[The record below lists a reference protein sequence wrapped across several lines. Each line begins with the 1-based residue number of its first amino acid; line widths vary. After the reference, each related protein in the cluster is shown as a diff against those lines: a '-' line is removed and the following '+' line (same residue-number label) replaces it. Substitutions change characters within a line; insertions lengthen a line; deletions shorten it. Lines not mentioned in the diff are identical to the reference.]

1 MPTSLLL
8 VGLVFLLFTA
18 VIAALGSFQAN
29 KRRLEMLERAGGF
42 DSALGA
48 KVPLIT
54 LKDPEHSLS
63 GRLAGLIERILPV
76 TSAADSADMMLVQA
90 GFESAQAPA
99 IYALLRL
106 VSALAIPGLAFAF
119 GPHDTTTMLVVSGGI
134 GIALGLWGPSA
145 ILSNIQRRRQDRV
158 RKSIPDSL
166 DLLLVCVEAGVSLD
180 AAILRVGREM
190 LLLHPELSNEFL
202 TMNRRMNAGM
212 RREEALHGLFDRT
225 GVEELRALGSNMIQS
240 ERWGTSIA
248 KVLRVYSESLR
259 RKRRQ
264 AAEKKAAVA
273 ATKMIFPLA
282 MFILPALFAIIGGP
296 IAIAIGPVLDTLGG
310 GR

>member
-29 KRRLEMLERAGGF
+29 KRRIELLERAGGM
-42 DSALGA
+42 DSALAA
-48 KVPLIT
+48 KVPLIAI
-54 LKDPEHSLS
+54 KDQQDTLS
-63 GRLAGLIERILPV
+63 GRLAGMVERLLPV
-76 TSAADSADMMLVQA
+76 SATTDSADMMLVQA
-90 GFESAQAPA
+90 GFESSQAPA
-99 IYALLRL
+99 IFALIRL
-106 VSALAIPGLAFAF
+106 VSALAIPGLAFALA
-119 GPHDTTTMLVVSGGI
+119 PKDSTTMLIVAGGI
-134 GIALGLWGPSA
+134 GIALGLGAPSA
-145 ILSNIQRRRQDRV
+145 VLSRLQRRRQDRI

-190 LLLHPELSNEFL
+190 LALHPELSNEFL

-212 RREEALHGLFDRT
+212 RREEALHGLFERT

-248 KVLRVYSESLR
+248 KVLRVYSEALR

-296 IAIAIGPVLDTLGG
+296 MAIAIGPVLDSLGG
-310 GR
+310 K

>member
-1 MPTSLLL
+1 MSTSLML

-29 KRRLEMLERAGGF
+29 KRRMELLERAGGM
-42 DSALGA
+42 DLSLSSR
-48 KVPLIT
+48 VPLIT
-54 LKDPEHSLS
+54 LKRPEEGLAGRLS
-63 GRLAGLIERILPV
+63 GFIERLLPV
-76 TSAADSADMMLVQA
+76 TAASDASDMMLVQA
-90 GFESAQAPA
+90 GFESPQAPA
-99 IYALLRL
+99 IFALIRL
-106 VSALAIPGLAFAF
+106 ISALAVPSLAFAL
-119 GPHDTTTMLVVSGGI
+119 GPHDSTMMLIVSGGV
-134 GIALGLWGPSA
+134 GIALGLGAPSA
-145 ILSNIQRRRQDRV
+145 VLSRLQRRRQDRV

-190 LLLHPELSNEFL
+190 LVLHPDLSNEFL

-248 KVLRVYSESLR
+248 KVLRVYSEALR

-282 MFILPALFAIIGGP
+282 LFILPALFAIIGGP

-310 GR
+310 K

>member
-1 MPTSLLL
+1 MTALLL
-8 VGLVFLLFTA
+8 VVLVMVLVTA
-18 VIAALGSFQAN
+18 VVAAIGSFQASR
-29 KRRLEMLERAGGF
+29 RRLETLSRVTGGSEMAG
-42 DSALGA
+42 S

-54 LKDPEHSLS
+54 LKDPDASLS
-63 GRLAGLIERILPV
+63 AQLGRWAERILPT
-76 TSAADSADMMLVQA
+76 TSGAEGTSTVLIQA
-90 GFESAQAPA
+90 GFESPGAPA
-99 IYALLRL
+99 IFALIRL
-106 VSALAIPGLAFAF
+106 VSALAVPGVMLMW
-119 GPHDTTTMLVVSGGI
+119 GPTDSSLMLVVSGGI
-134 GIALGLWGPSA
+134 GIALGLGGPSA
-145 ILSNIQRRRQDRV
+145 ILSRLQSRRQDRI

-190 LLLHPELSNEFL
+190 LLLHPELSAEFL

-212 RREEALHGLFDRT
+212 RREEALHGLYERT

-248 KVLRVYSESLR
+248 KVLRVYSEALR

-282 MFILPALFAIIGGP
+282 LFILPALFAVIGGP
-296 IAIAIGPVLDTLGG
+296 AALAIAPVLDALGG
-310 GR
+310 K

>member
-8 VGLVFLLFTA
+8 VVLVVLLFTA
-18 VIAALGSFQAN
+18 VVAALGSFQAN
-29 KRRLEMLERAGGF
+29 KRRLEVLSRTGMN
-42 DSALGA
+42 SALTA
-48 KVPLIT
+48 KVPLIAVRN
-54 LKDPEHSLS
+54 PGEGIA
-63 GRLAGLIERILPV
+63 GRLASFAEKILPSGAESDA
-76 TSAADSADMMLVQA
+76 TDAMLIQA
-90 GFESAQAPA
+90 GFESPQAPA
-99 IYALLRL
+99 IFALIRL
-106 VSALAIPGLAFAF
+106 ISALGVPGLMFAF
-119 GPHDTTTMLVVSGGI
+119 GPHDTTTMLVLSGGM
-134 GIALGLWGPSA
+134 GIALGLGLPSA
-145 ILSNIQRRRQDRV
+145 VVSRLQRRRQDRI

-190 LLLHPELSNEFL
+190 LALHPELSNEFL
-202 TMNRRMNAGM
+202 MMNRRMNAGM
-212 RREEALHGLFDRT
+212 RREEALHGLFERT

-248 KVLRVYSESLR
+248 KVLRVYSEALR

-282 MFILPALFAIIGGP
+282 LFILPALFAVIGGP
-296 IAIAIGPVLDTLGG
+296 AVIGLAPVLDALGG
-310 GR
+310 K

>member
-8 VGLVFLLFTA
+8 VGLVVLLFTA
-18 VIAALGSFQAN
+18 VVAALGSFQAN
-29 KRRLEMLERAGGF
+29 KRRLEVLARAGVA
-42 DSALGA
+42 DPSMTT
-48 KVPLIT
+48 KVPL
-54 LKDPEHSLS
+54 LAVKDPNE
-63 GRLAGLIERILPV
+63 GFAAKLAALTEKVLP
-76 TSAADSADMMLVQA
+76 TGTASDSTDSMLLQA
-90 GFESAQAPA
+90 GFEAPQAPA
-99 IYALLRL
+99 IFALIRL
-106 VSALAIPGLAFAF
+106 VSALAIPGLMFAF
-119 GPHDTTTMLVVSGGI
+119 GPHDSTLMLVLSGGI
-134 GIALGLWGPSA
+134 GIALGLGLPSA
-145 ILSNIQRRRQDRV
+145 VLSRLQGRRQDRI

-190 LLLHPELSNEFL
+190 LVLHPELSNEFL

-212 RREEALHGLFDRT
+212 RREEALHGLFERT

-282 MFILPALFAIIGGP
+282 LFILPALFAVIGGP
-296 IAIAIGPVLDTLGG
+296 AALAIGPVLDALGG
-310 GR
+310 K

>member
-1 MPTSLLL
+1 MTTLLL
-8 VGLVFLLFTA
+8 IALVVVLVTA
-18 VIAALGSFQAN
+18 VVAAIGSFQASR
-29 KRRLEMLERAGGF
+29 RRLETLSRVMGG
-42 DSALGA
+42 DAMAGA

-54 LKDPEHSLS
+54 LKDPDASVSAQL
-63 GRLAGLIERILPV
+63 GRLAERILPT
-76 TSAADSADMMLVQA
+76 TSGAEATSTTLIQA
-90 GFESAQAPA
+90 GFESPGAPA
-99 IYALLRL
+99 IFALLRL
-106 VSALAIPGLAFAF
+106 ISALAIPGAMLFW
-119 GPHDTTTMLVVSGGI
+119 GPTDTSLMLVVSGGI
-134 GIALGLWGPSA
+134 GIALGLGGPSA
-145 ILSNIQRRRQDRV
+145 ILSRLQSRRQDRI

-190 LLLHPELSNEFL
+190 LLLHPELSTEFL

-212 RREEALHGLFDRT
+212 RREEALHGLYERT

-248 KVLRVYSESLR
+248 KVLRVYSEALR

-282 MFILPALFAIIGGP
+282 LFILPALFAVIGGP
-296 IAIAIGPVLDTLGG
+296 AALAIGPVLDALGG
-310 GR
+310 K

>member
-1 MPTSLLL
+1 MTYLMLVLL
-8 VGLVFLLFTA
+8 VGLLVTA
-18 VIAALGSFQAN
+18 VVGAIGALQLS
-29 KRRLEMLERAGGF
+29 KRRAETLSRVRGG
-42 DSALGA
+42 DAAIGQRI
-48 KVPLIT
+48 PLIT
-54 LKDPEHSLS
+54 LKDPDSGFSARL
-63 GRLAGLIERILPV
+63 GRLAERVLPTTDGAEA
-76 TSAADSADMMLVQA
+76 TSMALVQA
-90 GFESAQAPA
+90 GFESPEAPA
-99 IYALLRL
+99 IFALIRL
-106 VSALAIPGLAFAF
+106 ISALAIPGAMFAW
-119 GPHDTTTMLVVSGGI
+119 GPTDSSMMLVLMGGI
-134 GIALGLWGPSA
+134 AIALGLGGPSA
-145 ILSNIQRRRQDRV
+145 ILSRLQTRRQDRI

-202 TMNRRMNAGM
+202 MMNRRMNAGM
-212 RREEALHGLFDRT
+212 RREEALHGLFERT

-248 KVLRVYSESLR
+248 KVLRVYSEALR

-282 MFILPALFAIIGGP
+282 LFILPALFAVIGGP
-296 IAIAIGPVLDTLGG
+296 AALAIGPVLDALGG
-310 GR
+310 K

>member
-29 KRRLEMLERAGGF
+29 KRRIELVERAGGM
-42 DSALGA
+42 DAALAA
-48 KVPLIT
+48 KVPLIAV
-54 LKDPEHSLS
+54 KDP
-63 GRLAGLIERILPV
+63 GNTLAGKLSAFLERIMPV
-76 TSAADSADMMLVQA
+76 SAASDATDMMLIQA

-99 IYALLRL
+99 IFALIRL
-106 VSALAIPGLAFAF
+106 VCALGIPGLAFAL
-119 GPHDTTTMLVVSGGI
+119 GPHDSTTMLIVSGGI
-134 GIALGLWGPSA
+134 GIALGLGGPSA
-145 ILSNIQRRRQDRV
+145 VLSRLQRRRQDRI

-212 RREEALHGLFDRT
+212 RREEALHGLFQRT

-296 IAIAIGPVLDTLGG
+296 MAIAIGPVLDSLGG
-310 GR
+310 K

>member
-1 MPTSLLL
+1 MSILMLVLL
-8 VGLVFLLFTA
+8 VGVLITA
-18 VIAALGSFQAN
+18 VIAAIGSLQAS
-29 KRRLEMLERAGGF
+29 KRRSETLSRVRSGDAT
-42 DSALGA
+42 LGA

-54 LKDPEHSLS
+54 LKDPDTTISARL
-63 GRLAGLIERILPV
+63 GRLAERVLPT
-76 TSAADSADMMLVQA
+76 TSGAETTSSALVQA
-90 GFESAQAPA
+90 GFESPEAPA
-99 IYALLRL
+99 IFALLRL
-106 VSALAIPGLAFAF
+106 IAALAVPGAMFAW
-119 GPHDTTTMLVVSGGI
+119 GPTDSTLMLVLSGGI
-134 GIALGLWGPSA
+134 GIALGLGGPSA
-145 ILSNIQRRRQDRV
+145 ILSRMQGRRQDRI

-190 LLLHPELSNEFL
+190 LLLHPELSAEFL

-212 RREEALHGLFDRT
+212 RREEALHGLYDRT

-240 ERWGTSIA
+240 EKWGTSIA

-282 MFILPALFAIIGGP
+282 LFILPALFAVIGGP
-296 IAIAIGPVLDTLGG
+296 AALAIGPVMDALGK
-310 GR
+310 

>member
-1 MPTSLLL
+1 MMSIVMLVLL
-8 VGLVFLLFTA
+8 VIVLVTSVMAAIGALQASRRRSDALLRVRGA
-18 VIAALGSFQAN
+18 
-29 KRRLEMLERAGGF
+29 
-42 DSALGA
+42 DSTIGA

-54 LKDPEHSLS
+54 LKDPDTTISARL
-63 GRLAGLIERILPV
+63 GRLAERILPT
-76 TSAADSADMMLVQA
+76 TSGADETSSALVQA
-90 GFESAQAPA
+90 GFESPEAPA
-99 IYALLRL
+99 IFALVRL
-106 VSALAIPGLAFAF
+106 VSALAVPGALLFW
-119 GPHDTTTMLVVSGGI
+119 GPTDSTLMLVVTGGI
-134 GIALGLWGPSA
+134 GIALGLGGPSA
-145 ILSNIQRRRQDRV
+145 ILSRLQNNRQDRI

-190 LLLHPELSNEFL
+190 LLLHPELSTEFL

-212 RREEALHGLFDRT
+212 RREEALHGLYDRT

-240 ERWGTSIA
+240 EKWGTSIA
-248 KVLRVYSESLR
+248 KVLRVYSEALR

-282 MFILPALFAIIGGP
+282 LFILPALFAVIGGP
-296 IAIAIGPVLDTLGG
+296 AALAIGPVLDTVFGK
-310 GR
+310 

>member
-18 VIAALGSFQAN
+18 VIAALGSYQAN
-29 KRRLEMLERAGGF
+29 KRRIELVERAGGGGGTL
-42 DSALGA
+42 AT
-48 KVPLIT
+48 KVPLIAI
-54 LKDPEHSLS
+54 KGPQDSVS
-63 GRLAGLIERILPV
+63 GRLAALVERIVPV
-76 TSAADSADMMLVQA
+76 TASSDAADMALVQA
-90 GFESAQAPA
+90 GFESPQAPA
-99 IYALLRL
+99 IFALIRL
-106 VSALAIPGLAFAF
+106 VSALGLPGLAFAL
-119 GPHDTTTMLVVSGGI
+119 GPKDSTTMLIVSGGI
-134 GIALGLWGPSA
+134 GIALGLGGPSA
-145 ILSNIQRRRQDRV
+145 VLSRLQRRRQDRI
-158 RKSIPDSL
+158 RKAIPDSL

-190 LLLHPELSNEFL
+190 LALHPELSNEFL

-212 RREEALHGLFDRT
+212 RREEALHGLFQRT

-248 KVLRVYSESLR
+248 KVLRVYSEALR

-296 IAIAIGPVLDTLGG
+296 MAIAIGPVLDSLGG
-310 GR
+310 K

>member
-29 KRRLEMLERAGGF
+29 KRRIELVERAGGLS
-42 DSALGA
+42 SALSA
-48 KVPLIT
+48 RVPLIT
-54 LKDPEHSLS
+54 IKDQQDTLS
-63 GRLAGLIERILPV
+63 GRLAGLIERVLPV
-76 TSAADSADMMLVQA
+76 SAATDATDMALVQA

-99 IYALLRL
+99 IFALIRL
-106 VSALAIPGLAFAF
+106 VCALGVPGLAFAL
-119 GPHDTTTMLVVSGGI
+119 GPKDSTMMLIASGGI
-134 GIALGLWGPSA
+134 GIALGLGGPSA
-145 ILSNIQRRRQDRV
+145 VLSRLQRRRQDRV

-190 LLLHPELSNEFL
+190 LALHPELSNEFL

-212 RREEALHGLFDRT
+212 RREEALHGLFERT

-296 IAIAIGPVLDTLGG
+296 MAIAIGPVLDSLGG
-310 GR
+310 K